1 MFIYLSKK
9 IAIPNQTKINALAW
23 NKEDGYIAVGGEGG
37 LLKVFKLDAGS
48 ENETNKN
55 KGLSITSN
63 LSLNQTLEGHNDSIK
78 VLVWN
83 ESQKKLT
90 TSDSSGVIIVWM
102 MYKGSWYEEMINNR
116 KKSTVVGMSWSSD
129 GLKICIIY
137 EDGAVIVGSVDGNK
151 IWGKELKFV
160 QLCCVQWSPDGKL
173 LLFGLKNGQVHVYDN
188 QGSFIKKLTIHC
200 LDNSEDEVPVSCI
213 DWYSGKYGYMYYF
226 CPNLAVCYEN
236 GRVQIMYNEIGTSE
250 SFIVLN
256 TGMTIVHCNWN
267 HNGSLLA
274 IAGRQMIDEKYSNLV
289 QFYNP
294 LGEHLRTLKVPGTS
308 ITSCVWEG
316 GSLRVALAVDSS
328 IYFAN
333 IRPDY
338 KWCYFKNT
346 LVYTSWKHQKPGL
359 YLTFWDLTNDQVHSQ
374 HLSAL
379 LAIAGC
385 EDYCV
390 LAVPSDSAEET
401 GGKYGLL
408 LCNAVGTPVDGKYVN
423 IETLFVSMS
432 STFVAAAS
440 KNNFL
445 IWQYKTPKS
454 IGVEGNQM
462 KCSIFHIDDTPLG
475 TTNIIQDLDDTEIVQ
490 TTRTHASFDPICCLA
505 CSNKC
510 LVVGRESGTIQ
521 YYALPHIVLTK
532 RYKVQ
537 ARPHKLAINCSST
550 KMSVIDVAGVLTI
563 IDISDGLGRPS
574 VPIESNKFE
583 RKDVWSM
590 CWASDN
596 PQLLAI
602 MEKTRMYIFKGTSPE
617 EPITC
622 SGYIYSFNDL
632 EVESVLLDELTQS
645 TEKPTRNCLVKVE
658 VKSLRDTRILLEKV
672 GLTET
677 ESFIEDNQHPR
688 LWRLLGEAALKKMDL
703 DMASNAFI
711 RSKDYARVLF
721 VKKLTEFN
729 NQTINKGKIA
739 SYFKNFDEA
748 EKIYMEVDRNDL
760 ALEMRQMLGDWF
772 RVIQILKNGATASDE
787 VLEKAY
793 EATAM
798 FFKDSNNYSA
808 AAEYFELAKN
818 TTEVIECYYLL
829 EDYDKLASYIDI
841 LPEADPSLKRIG
853 DMFAMHAVHSEA
865 VRAYIKFGSVKPA
878 IDLCVLHNRWD
889 TAIDLAKKYNISK
902 ISEYFTK
909 YTKHLI
915 DQNKVYQAIDVNVQA
930 KFYFEASV
938 HAFRFAN
945 KIAKKTG
952 ISLIDKKKH
961 FVYGAK
967 LLELNNRQTNPVEMV
982 TGDTDM
988 FFNQWRGAE
997 AYHYFMLAQEQ
1008 LYNGKLHDSLCTIY
1022 KLQDYDDY
1030 INLAEIYS
1038 LYAFIACL
1046 NRAFGLCSRAFIK
1059 LKKGDGTMS
1068 AAECNEYTK
1077 LSWEIFLKN
1086 EAHDMRVQK
1095 VPCFKCNTLIP
1106 YWSTT
1111 CSGCQEKFSTC
1122 VASGKPL
1129 IEGLNTWECKECNH
1143 KASAHL
1149 MNFIKNCPLCH
1160 TSII

>member
-9 IAIPNQTKINALAW
+9 IAIPNQTKINSLAW
-23 NKEDGYIAVGGEGG
+23 NKEDGYIAVGGEEG
-37 LLKVFKLDAGS
+37 LLKVFKLDAS
-48 ENETNKN
+48 EYDTNKN
-55 KGLSITSN
+55 KGLSVTSN
-63 LSLNQTLEGHNDSIK
+63 LSLNQTLEGHNESIK

-90 TSDSSGVIIVWM
+90 TSDNSGVIIVWM

-116 KKSTVVGMSWSSD
+116 KKSTVAGMSWSSD

-151 IWGKELKFV
+151 IWGKELKSV
-160 QLCCVQWSPDGKL
+160 ALCCVQWSPDGKL
-173 LLFGLKNGQVHVYDN
+173 LLFGLKTGEVQVYDN
-188 QGSFIKKLTIHC
+188 QGSFIKKLVIHC
-200 LDNSEDEVPVSCI
+200 LDSPDEEVPIACI
-213 DWYSGKYGYMYYF
+213 DWYSGKHGYINYF
-226 CPNLAVCYEN
+226 CPNLAISYEN
-236 GRVQIMYNEIGTSE
+236 GRVQLMYNESGSSE
-250 SFIVLN
+250 SSISLN
-256 TGMTIVHCNWN
+256 TGMAIVHCSWN
-267 HNGSLLA
+267 HNGSLIA
-274 IAGRQMIDEKYSNLV
+274 ITGKQMIEEKFANLV

-294 LGEHLRTLKVPGTS
+294 FGEHLRTLKVPGMS
-308 ITSCVWEG
+308 ISSCVWEG

-338 KWCYFKNT
+338 KWCCFKNT
-346 LVYTSWKHQKPGL
+346 LVYTSCKMQKPGM
-359 YLTFWDLTNDQVHSQ
+359 YLTFWDIANDQVHNQ
-374 HLSAL
+374 HISAL

-385 EDYCV
+385 EDHCV
-390 LAVPSDSAEET
+390 ISVPSDSAEET
-401 GGKYGLL
+401 GGKYGLI
-408 LCNAVGTPVDGKYVN
+408 LCNTVGTPVDGKYVN
-423 IETLFVSMS
+423 IETIFVAMS

-440 KNNFL
+440 KDNFL

-454 IGVEGNQM
+454 IGVEANKM
-462 KCSIFHIDDTPLG
+462 KSLIFHIDDTPLG
-475 TTNIIQDLDDTEIVQ
+475 TTNIIQDLDDTELIQ
-490 TTRTHASFDPICCLA
+490 TTRTHTSFDPICCIA

-510 LVVGRESGTIQ
+510 LLIGRESGTIQ

-537 ARPHKLAINCSST
+537 ARPHKIAINCSST
-550 KMSVIDVAGVLTI
+550 KMSVIDVGGVLSI
-563 IDISDGLGRPS
+563 IDISDGLGRPT
-574 VPIESNKFE
+574 VPTESNKFE

-602 MEKTRMYIFKGTSPE
+602 MEKTRMYIFKGNSPE
-617 EPITC
+617 EPIAS

-632 EVESVLLDELTQS
+632 EVQSVLLDEIMKS
-645 TEKPTRNCLVKVE
+645 PEKPTKNSLIKVE

-688 LWRLLGEAALKKMDL
+688 LWRLLGEAALKTMNL
-703 DMASNAFI
+703 EMASNAFI
-711 RSKDYARVLF
+711 RSKNYARVLF
-721 VKKLTEFN
+721 VKKLSEFN
-729 NQTINKGKIA
+729 NTTINKGKIA

-748 EKIYMEVDRNDL
+748 EKIFMEADRSDL
-760 ALEMRQMLGDWF
+760 ALDLRQMLGDWF
-772 RVIQILKNGATASDE
+772 RVIQILKNGATASDK
-787 VLEKAY
+787 VLEGAY
-793 EATAM
+793 EATAF
-798 FFKDSNNYSA
+798 FFKDSNNYAA

-818 TTEVIECYYLL
+818 TKEVIECYYFL
-829 EDYDKLASYIDI
+829 EDYDKLASYIEM
-841 LPEADPSLKRIG
+841 LPEGDPSLKRIG

-865 VRAYIKFGSVKPA
+865 VKAYIKFGDIKAA

-889 TAIDLAKKYNISK
+889 TAIDLAKKYNILK

-909 YTKHLI
+909 YTEHLI
-915 DQNKVYQAIDVNVQA
+915 EQNKVYQAIDVNVQA
-930 KFYFEASV
+930 KFYLQASI
-938 HAFRFAN
+938 HAFQFAH
-945 KIAKKTG
+945 KIAKKPG
-952 ISLIDKKKH
+952 ISLRDKKKH

-967 LLELNNRQTNPVEMV
+967 LLELHGRHPNPVEMSSS
-982 TGDTDM
+982 DTEI

-1022 KLQDYDDY
+1022 RLQDYDDY
-1030 INLAEIYS
+1030 ISLTEIYS

-1059 LKKGDGTMS
+1059 LKKGDHTMS
-1068 AAECNEYTK
+1068 TAECNEYNK

-1086 EAHDMRVQK
+1086 EANDLRVQK
-1095 VPCFKCNTLIP
+1095 VQCFKCKNLIP
-1106 YWSTT
+1106 YWSTS
-1111 CSGCQEKFSTC
+1111 CSNCQEKFPTC
-1122 VASGKPL
+1122 MASGKPL
-1129 IEGLNTWECKECNH
+1129 IEGQNTWECPECFH
-1143 KASAHL
+1143 KASTHL

-1160 TSII
+1160 TSIE